1 MPIKTSLSRL
11 SKNPLIWSLISLAF
25 LCAYLLFLLNK
36 TPEEKPLIAEL
47 ALTQSIIRGDLVAAQ
62 TLLADE
68 NNEEDIHETDALGR
82 TALHIAAFYGQTEIA
97 AFLLEKGIAIENTDE
112 IGMRALHAAAL
123 SGGRAM
129 TQFLIE
135 HGALIDA
142 QSNAGQSA
150 LHLAA
155 ATGQPKLSQLL
166 LEFGANSTLKDQSG
180 KTPEDYAR
188 QNKHPITMKTLRE
201 FKATLKTPENKEDTI
216 S

>member
-62 TLLADE
+62 TLLTDE

-97 AFLLEKGIAIENTDE
+97 AFLLEKGIAIENAKDAAPDIKVINEEYRSVNGVQVLMMQMSGT
-112 IGMRALHAAAL
+112 IRGMRFTYY
-123 SGGRAM
+123 GYYY
-129 TQFLIE
+129 
-135 HGALIDA
+135 
-142 QSNAGQSA
+142 SNSNG
-150 LHLAA
+150 
-155 ATGQPKLSQLL
+155 TIQLL
-166 LEFGANSTLKDQSG
+166 TYTGENLFPNYLNDIEEFLNGLV
-180 KTPEDYAR
+180 
-188 QNKHPITMKTLRE
+188 
-201 FKATLKTPENKEDTI
+201 EN
-216 S
+216 